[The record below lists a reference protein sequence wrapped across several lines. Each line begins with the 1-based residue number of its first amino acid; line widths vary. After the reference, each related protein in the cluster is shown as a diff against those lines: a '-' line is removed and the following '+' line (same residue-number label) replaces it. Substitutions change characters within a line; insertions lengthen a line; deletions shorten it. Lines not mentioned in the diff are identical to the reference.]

1 MAATSTT
8 ETWDAA
14 WTLTM
19 RSKRKRLTDNIFD
32 EYPLLKMLSGNAEVE
47 SGGKEIQ
54 EDLLYGKNSATWFDG
69 YDTVNTD
76 AVDGI
81 TMGYAPWRYTAT
93 PITISMTERD
103 EGRQS
108 DAAKKILEAKT
119 QQSMLTARDAVNAA
133 FFSAQSGKSTL
144 GLQDL
149 IADSPSTGTVMG
161 INRANESWWRN
172 QADTTSSDV
181 DSISSNINV
190 GTQRLGA
197 VWNNCSEG
205 NDTPSHI
212 FTTLTVF
219 GDMQN
224 LFEGTGYARLAAG
237 ETGKADAGSPV
248 FRGATIQY
256 DRDCPSQHA
265 YLINSKY
272 LKLKIQQG
280 KNFAKTSFKE
290 PVNQFAMVAYIVFGC
305 QLIINNAR
313 RHGVATTLT

>member
-32 EYPLLKMLSGNAEVE
+32 EYPLLKMLSANAEVE
-47 SGGKEIQ
+47 AGGKEIQ

-103 EGRQS
+103 EGRLS

-133 FFSAQSGKSTL
+133 FFSAQTGKSTL

-149 IADSPSTGTVMG
+149 IADAPTSGTVRG
-161 INRANESWWRN
+161 INRATESWWRN
-172 QADTTSSDV
+172 
-181 DSISSNINV
+181 
-190 GTQRLGA
+190 GTEFS
-197 VWNNCSEG
+197 V
-205 NDTPSHI
+205 
-212 FTTLTVF
+212 
-219 GDMQN
+219 
-224 LFEGTGYARLAAG
+224 
-237 ETGKADAGSPV
+237 
-248 FRGATIQY
+248 
-256 DRDCPSQHA
+256 
-265 YLINSKY
+265 
-272 LKLKIQQG
+272 
-280 KNFAKTSFKE
+280 
-290 PVNQFAMVAYIVFGC
+290 IV
-305 QLIINNAR
+305 
-313 RHGVATTLT
+313 